1 MMRKNILYILVTA
14 FLAVACFEERY
25 QTEPTPNQ
33 EVDFSA
39 GLFGAQTKTLYGN
52 DEFSSVQNSIKIKW
66 VDGDLVKVYGTT
78 CSCKQA
84 EYAILAPTTPDALNT
99 PNKDDGKSTADG
111 MVKTGE
117 AGVQWGSDPASDFY
131 AVYPSGSTGDFVSYN
146 GGTKVKTTISA
157 TQYNRFIKSG
167 TTWQGV
173 PFDFSDKTMRM
184 SNAIMYARTTANSGE
199 SVDLVFNPFTTVL
212 KFKLA
217 SWKSVSGSGLEG
229 NATGK
234 SIQVKSITIKAPY
247 AIAGDFDLMFPA
259 SSSSVSASLA
269 NGYSSSSSV
278 VITPAEQLTWTYG
291 ESIEFSVFTIPVSN
305 RKLSDVD
312 SNGNGW
318 SIRLETNEGT
328 KLFNLKPSSTSK
340 SNLVAGKI
348 HKLGLPSIPITTPWE
363 PSKDNWIESIP
374 RNVYLS
380 ELSLPGAWYSTDENY
395 QGNIGLNSDENDNKI
410 DDGLEAL
417 YNAGIRAFNID
428 CRLSV
433 GKGQKYV
440 TSLGDLKNRDLVLV
454 CAGSEEY
461 SSSGKITSYETVADK
476 FESLGKLIKTRPY
489 EYIEVIL
496 TISDKPKTHNY
507 LGTQMRYYGTVDPQS
522 VLKSISDMANSATII
537 QYLYQG
543 PITPKTTVNNVAGTI
558 VLKVNA
564 NTSDANL
571 ESFVKPAPMLVSEAS
586 MAEDQYGIQT
596 VKIGTFD
603 REMISSMY
611 WSNEFSSAEEEN
623 YMRFYYHQCQ
633 NTSGNNGKPKV
644 SDRKKAVWEI
654 LKYAKGHYDINSH
667 NSLYQLGIGGWTDD
681 SAVGKYNLAAQLSP
695 FVRDIIKCM
704 LDESEYK
711 FENETHTMYPTPVG
725 AVLMNFA
732 LFPEVEVGS
741 WLNGYTTYEMDSLTL
756 IQYII
761 DLNAKCPMSRDE
773 DQPAWPGLES
783 DPEPDYIGDIYVEI
797 LDWDDEHLN

>member
-14 FLAVACFEERY
+14 FLAVACFEERF

-39 GLFGAQTKTLYGN
+39 GLFGAQTKTLYGK

-84 EYAILAPTTPDALNT
+84 EYAILAPTTPDAPNT

-157 TQYNRFIKSG
+157 TQYNSFIKSG

-184 SNAIMYARTTANSGE
+184 NNAIMYARTTANSGE

-217 SWKSVSGSGLEG
+217 SWESVSGSGLGG

-348 HKLGLPSIPITTPWE
+348 HKLGLPGIPITTPWE

-395 QGNIGLNSDENDNKI
+395 QGSDIGLHSDSNKDGI
-410 DDGLEAL
+410 DDGLAAL
-417 YNAGIRAFNID
+417 YNAGIRAFHID
-428 CRLSV
+428 SRLSV
-433 GKGQKYV
+433 KPGVRISDSYSMSDMSNLVLACAGTEVEGGIFNRNYLESIGMTV
-440 TSLGDLKNRDLVLV
+440 EDALNSLGQLISQD
-454 CAGSEEY
+454 AGQDE
-461 SSSGKITSYETVADK
+461 
-476 FESLGKLIKTRPY
+476 F
-489 EYIEVIL
+489 IEVIL
-496 TISDKPKTHNY
+496 TVSNKPKTN
-507 LGTQMRYYGTVDPQS
+507 GSREYGTVDPTMVLTAISNLVNQS
-522 VLKSISDMANSATII
+522 SIKS
-537 QYLYQG
+537 YLYTDQ
-543 PITPKTTVNNVAGTI
+543 ITPNTVVNNVLGKI
-558 VLKVNA
+558 VLKVNVNA
-564 NTSDANL
+564 TDATIRKAKV
-571 ESFVKPAPMLVSEAS
+571 SGPMLVSEGS
-586 MAEDQYGIQT
+586 MAETRYGNNNDIML
-596 VKIGTFD
+596 GTFNKD
-603 REMISSMY
+603 NTVLMH
-611 WSNEFSSAEEEN
+611 WSNIYKDKGQDG
-623 YMRFYYHQCQ
+623 YMLFHYHQCQ
-633 NTSGNNGKPKV
+633 DTESSITV
-644 SDRKKAVWEI
+644 AERKTAIWEI
-654 LKYAKGHYDINSH
+654 LKTAKANYNADTH
-667 NSLYQLGIGGWTDD
+667 NALYQLGIGGWTDD
-681 SAVGKYNLAAQLSP
+681 DAEGKADIASKLSP
-695 FVRDIIKCM
+695 FVNEIIECM
-704 LDESEYK
+704 LDETSYTYNSETYK
-711 FENETHTMYPTPVG
+711 MYPTPVG

-732 LFPEVEVGS
+732 LKDQIKISASLGGS
-741 WLNGYTTYEMDSLTL
+741 TTYAMNSSTL
-756 IQYII
+756 IQNII
-761 DLNAKCPMSRDE
+761 NLNAKCPMSRDE
-773 DQPAWPGLES
+773 DQPAWPGTEP
-783 DPEPDYIGDIYVEI
+783 DPEPDYVGDIYVEI